1 MGCCASAF
9 HSGSYLT
16 REGGGAQ
23 NAPADAEGAAA
34 EAGRKGAASP
44 THEAGAHGK
53 EAERGA
59 ATSENAKN
67 ADQDNSKKPLEHA
80 KEDAMSAL
88 ESAKKHVGAAKEKFL
103 EKTEEG
109 GKEAAEEF
117 KQMAH
122 EAKEAAKHAAEE
134 VVSSHTHKGAQA
146 ELIKETAKEVHEKG
160 KEKIEPLRPHG
171 KHGES
176 SEEKKSAEGV
186 ASGHAPSESASK
198 HSKHSHHEEPK
209 RSEAKPHDAGKEH
222 AVFTAVLDVNAA
234 AAGESVLAAKT
245 VAMKID
251 TKEGDAM
258 CELNF
263 NESAK
268 DGPQE
273 TTETS
278 PKAVSQEALNSA
290 KTEAELLVERVI
302 SSVVGASESLE
313 HSPDDSAHSEKDRLQ
328 KLKEMAQQEFAL
340 CQEKAHHL
348 LSDVS
353 SAVST
358 AATTVATKSAEIYD
372 ATKSKAHDLS
382 EQVTAKA
389 SDTAE
394 SLKHGMHTLQEQA
407 MELPQLITH
416 KSHVPSGGET
426 TTTGD
431 DSSVPEVPR
440 EQVPLLQV
448 DAQRETPG
456 DRLSPSPKPEDIES
470 AVVKIQAGVRGYLTR
485 KNLLSRTQHDGE
497 ASQATGNA
505 NQEEL
510 SAAVA
515 SNGASEPSDTEA
527 AATKIQA
534 AFRGYMVRKELKPDN
549 GPGSGASG
557 HKEELRHTSRQD
569 GDLPTPSSVAHHR
582 RSSPQDA
589 LTSTITDSS
598 ADLDI
603 PKYTGAADDG
613 PVQEWFYLYELH
625 ATAASWSEREM
636 IINFTDYIS
645 ENAEKDA
652 ETLLAH
658 RKHSGTSS
666 QSVKKHESKKHWDG
680 TIHDEKYNPDDIRTS
695 NATGTPNLVRS
706 SQKLNRCHH
715 QLRFPG
721 CGYAIQGATVK
732 LVHQSRHRNHR
743 TAPSALKIQ

>member
-44 THEAGAHGK
+44 TAAKEEAKHHSKHEAGAHGK

-134 VVSSHTHKGAQA
+134 AVSSHTHGGHKSAESVKKDEEGAHKSKSEAHSGAHKSHEDEHSEHAKKASHEEPGTEKAKEKAREAAEVLKEKSEHAA

-160 KEKIEPLRPHG
+160 KEKIESLRPHG

-251 TKEGDAM
+251 AKEGDAM

-278 PKAVSQEALNSA
+278 PKAVSQEALDSA

-557 HKEELRHTSRQD
+557 HKEELVESR
-569 GDLPTPSSVAHHR
+569 
-582 RSSPQDA
+582 
-589 LTSTITDSS
+589 
-598 ADLDI
+598 
-603 PKYTGAADDG
+603 
-613 PVQEWFYLYELH
+613 
-625 ATAASWSEREM
+625 
-636 IINFTDYIS
+636 
-645 ENAEKDA
+645 
-652 ETLLAH
+652 
-658 RKHSGTSS
+658 
-666 QSVKKHESKKHWDG
+666 
-680 TIHDEKYNPDDIRTS
+680 
-695 NATGTPNLVRS
+695 
-706 SQKLNRCHH
+706 
-715 QLRFPG
+715 
-721 CGYAIQGATVK
+721 
-732 LVHQSRHRNHR
+732 
-743 TAPSALKIQ
+743 

>member
-44 THEAGAHGK
+44 T
-53 EAERGA
+53 
-59 ATSENAKN
+59 
-67 ADQDNSKKPLEHA
+67 
-80 KEDAMSAL
+80 
-88 ESAKKHVGAAKEKFL
+88 AAKE
-103 EKTEEG
+103 
-109 GKEAAEEF
+109 EANITRSM
-117 KQMAH
+117 KQVPTV
-122 EAKEAAKHAAEE
+122 KKQS
-134 VVSSHTHKGAQA
+134 VVLQRVRTPRMRTRTTRRSPWNTPRRTLWRSPNMQA

-485 KNLLSRTQHDGE
+485 KNLLSRTQHDVTE
-497 ASQATGNA
+497 YATGNA

-557 HKEELRHTSRQD
+557 HKEELVESR
-569 GDLPTPSSVAHHR
+569 
-582 RSSPQDA
+582 
-589 LTSTITDSS
+589 
-598 ADLDI
+598 
-603 PKYTGAADDG
+603 
-613 PVQEWFYLYELH
+613 
-625 ATAASWSEREM
+625 
-636 IINFTDYIS
+636 
-645 ENAEKDA
+645 
-652 ETLLAH
+652 
-658 RKHSGTSS
+658 
-666 QSVKKHESKKHWDG
+666 
-680 TIHDEKYNPDDIRTS
+680 
-695 NATGTPNLVRS
+695 
-706 SQKLNRCHH
+706 
-715 QLRFPG
+715 
-721 CGYAIQGATVK
+721 
-732 LVHQSRHRNHR
+732 
-743 TAPSALKIQ
+743 